1 MPKAPRT
8 LPPAPRDGRGGDY
21 TPSGLICARAITG
34 FQRACSAAMKAA
46 NSALVLPTAR
56 AVSWASF
63 SVTAALRVAH
73 GNAIVAVTLS
83 AGLSEHHAGEAVAQ
97 TLQRAERA
105 LQEAKTQGGAQAVA
119 A

>member
-1 MPKAPRT
+1 MSDTHAA
-8 LPPAPRDGRGGDY
+8 LARGG
-21 TPSGLICARAITG
+21 LER
-34 FQRACSAAMKAA
+34 
-46 NSALVLPTAR
+46 VLER
-56 AVSWASF
+56 L
-63 SVTAALRVAH
+63 AALRVAH